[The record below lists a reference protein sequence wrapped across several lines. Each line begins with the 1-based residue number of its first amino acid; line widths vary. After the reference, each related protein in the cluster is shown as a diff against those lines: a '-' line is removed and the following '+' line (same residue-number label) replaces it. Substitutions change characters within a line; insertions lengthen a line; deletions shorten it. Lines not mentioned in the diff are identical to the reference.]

1 MESESACIRN
11 ICQEMLSG
19 EIIALYCEN
28 YSQGRR
34 KLVRDPVK
42 GIFFFFGP
50 SGEGGPAKYL
60 YTKPGTLSLS
70 CKVTWS

>member
-1 MESESACIRN
+1 MESESACIRKTF
-11 ICQEMLSG
+11 QGKLSG

-34 KLVRDPVK
+34 QLVRYPVK
-42 GIFFFFGP
+42 GKFFGP

-60 YTKPGTLSLS
+60 YTKPGRLSLS
-70 CKVTWS
+70 CRVIWA